1 MPKLPD
7 NIEFLP
13 VERSVIIR
21 KERENKEQYM
31 SFLLEADPSEKIVN
45 KYTNYLYTTVTNMSY
60 GNLSSEDI
68 EEIISDVFFIFWK
81 NKKKF
86 DTSKKLNLYLAGIA
100 KNLIKSKYRKIHIN
114 SNIEDYESILID
126 NYDISY
132 NYEQIEKTR
141 IIEDSLNCMQKEDK
155 DMFVLY
161 YYFSKSIKEIAN
173 ELNCSEFKIKSKLFR
188 IRKKIKTNLERGGYR
203 YE

>member
-1 MPKLPD
+1 MEL
-7 NIEFLP
+7 
-13 VERSVIIR
+13 
-21 KERENKEQYM
+21 
-31 SFLLEADPSEKIVN
+31 EKIVN

-60 GNLSSEDI
+60 VNLSSEDI

-81 NKKKF
+81 NKEKF

-132 NYEQIEKTR
+132 NYEQIEKAR
-141 IIEDSLNCMQKEDK
+141 IIEDSLNCMSKEDK

-161 YYFSKSIKEIAN
+161 YYFSKSIKEISN

-188 IRKKIKTNLERGGYR
+188 IRKKIRTNLERGGYR

>member
-1 MPKLPD
+1 MEL
-7 NIEFLP
+7 
-13 VERSVIIR
+13 
-21 KERENKEQYM
+21 
-31 SFLLEADPSEKIVN
+31 EKIVN

-60 GNLSSEDI
+60 GNLSFEDI

-81 NKKKF
+81 NKEKF

>member
-1 MPKLPD
+1 MEL
-7 NIEFLP
+7 
-13 VERSVIIR
+13 
-21 KERENKEQYM
+21 
-31 SFLLEADPSEKIVN
+31 EKIVN
-45 KYTNYLYTTVTNMSY
+45 QYTNYLYTTVTNMSY

-81 NKKKF
+81 NKEKF

-114 SNIEDYESILID
+114 RNIEDYEGLLID

-132 NYEQIEKTR
+132 NYEQMEKTR

>member
-1 MPKLPD
+1 MEL
-7 NIEFLP
+7 
-13 VERSVIIR
+13 
-21 KERENKEQYM
+21 
-31 SFLLEADPSEKIVN
+31 EKIVN

-81 NKKKF
+81 NKEKF

-114 SNIEDYESILID
+114 INIEDYESILID

-132 NYEQIEKTR
+132 NYEQIEKAR
-141 IIEDSLNCMQKEDK
+141 IIEDSLNCMSKEDK

-161 YYFSKSIKEIAN
+161 YYFSKSIKEISN

-188 IRKKIKTNLERGGYR
+188 IRKKIRTNLERGGYR

>member
-1 MPKLPD
+1 MEL
-7 NIEFLP
+7 
-13 VERSVIIR
+13 
-21 KERENKEQYM
+21 
-31 SFLLEADPSEKIVN
+31 EKIVN
-45 KYTNYLYTTVTNMSY
+45 QYTNYLYTTVTNMSY

-81 NKKKF
+81 NKEKF

-132 NYEQIEKTR
+132 NYEQIEKAR
-141 IIEDSLNCMQKEDK
+141 IIEDSLNCMSKEDK

-161 YYFSKSIKEIAN
+161 YYFSKSIKEISN

-188 IRKKIKTNLERGGYR
+188 IRKKIRTNLERGGYR

>member
-1 MPKLPD
+1 MEL
-7 NIEFLP
+7 
-13 VERSVIIR
+13 
-21 KERENKEQYM
+21 
-31 SFLLEADPSEKIVN
+31 EKIVN

-132 NYEQIEKTR
+132 NYEQIEKAR
-141 IIEDSLNCMQKEDK
+141 IIEDSLNCMSKEDK

-161 YYFSKSIKEIAN
+161 YYFSKSIKEISN

-188 IRKKIKTNLERGGYR
+188 IRKKIRTNLERGGYR

>member
-1 MPKLPD
+1 MEL
-7 NIEFLP
+7 
-13 VERSVIIR
+13 
-21 KERENKEQYM
+21 
-31 SFLLEADPSEKIVN
+31 EKIVN

-81 NKKKF
+81 NKEKF

-141 IIEDSLNCMQKEDK
+141 IIEDSLNYMQKEDK

>member
-1 MPKLPD
+1 MEL
-7 NIEFLP
+7 
-13 VERSVIIR
+13 
-21 KERENKEQYM
+21 
-31 SFLLEADPSEKIVN
+31 EKIIN

-81 NKKKF
+81 NKEKF

-114 SNIEDYESILID
+114 SNIEDYESLLID

-132 NYEQIEKTR
+132 NYEQMEKTR

>member
-1 MPKLPD
+1 MEL
-7 NIEFLP
+7 
-13 VERSVIIR
+13 
-21 KERENKEQYM
+21 
-31 SFLLEADPSEKIVN
+31 EKIVN
-45 KYTNYLYTTVTNMSY
+45 QYTNYLYTTVTNMSY

-161 YYFSKSIKEIAN
+161 YYFSKSIKEISN

-188 IRKKIKTNLERGGYR
+188 IRKKIRTNLERGGYR

>member
-1 MPKLPD
+1 MEL
-7 NIEFLP
+7 
-13 VERSVIIR
+13 
-21 KERENKEQYM
+21 
-31 SFLLEADPSEKIVN
+31 EKIVN

-81 NKKKF
+81 NKEKF

-173 ELNCSEFKIKSKLFR
+173 ELNCSEFKIKSK
-188 IRKKIKTNLERGGYR
+188 
-203 YE
+203 

>member
-1 MPKLPD
+1 MEL
-7 NIEFLP
+7 
-13 VERSVIIR
+13 
-21 KERENKEQYM
+21 
-31 SFLLEADPSEKIVN
+31 EKIVN
-45 KYTNYLYTTVTNMSY
+45 KYANYLYTTVTNMSY

-81 NKKKF
+81 NKEKF

-132 NYEQIEKTR
+132 NYEQIEKAR
-141 IIEDSLNCMQKEDK
+141 IIEDSLNCMSKEDK

>member
-1 MPKLPD
+1 MEL
-7 NIEFLP
+7 
-13 VERSVIIR
+13 
-21 KERENKEQYM
+21 
-31 SFLLEADPSEKIVN
+31 EKIIN

-81 NKKKF
+81 NKEKF

>member
-1 MPKLPD
+1 MEL
-7 NIEFLP
+7 
-13 VERSVIIR
+13 
-21 KERENKEQYM
+21 
-31 SFLLEADPSEKIVN
+31 EKIVN

>member
-1 MPKLPD
+1 MEL
-7 NIEFLP
+7 
-13 VERSVIIR
+13 
-21 KERENKEQYM
+21 
-31 SFLLEADPSEKIVN
+31 EKIVN

-132 NYEQIEKTR
+132 NYAQIEKTR

>member
-1 MPKLPD
+1 MEL
-7 NIEFLP
+7 
-13 VERSVIIR
+13 
-21 KERENKEQYM
+21 
-31 SFLLEADPSEKIVN
+31 EKIVN

-114 SNIEDYESILID
+114 SNIEDYESLLID

-132 NYEQIEKTR
+132 NYEQMEKTR

>member
-1 MPKLPD
+1 MEL
-7 NIEFLP
+7 
-13 VERSVIIR
+13 
-21 KERENKEQYM
+21 
-31 SFLLEADPSEKIVN
+31 EKIVN
-45 KYTNYLYTTVTNMSY
+45 QYTNYLYTTVTNMSY

-81 NKKKF
+81 NKEKF
-86 DTSKKLNLYLAGIA
+86 DTTKKLNLYLAGIA
-100 KNLIKSKYRKIHIN
+100 KNLIKTKYRKIHIN
-114 SNIEDYESILID
+114 SKIADYESILID

-132 NYEQIEKTR
+132 NYEQIEKAR
-141 IIEDSLNCMQKEDK
+141 IIEDSLNCMSKEDK

-188 IRKKIKTNLERGGYR
+188 IRKKIRTNLERGGYR

>member
-1 MPKLPD
+1 MEL
-7 NIEFLP
+7 
-13 VERSVIIR
+13 
-21 KERENKEQYM
+21 
-31 SFLLEADPSEKIVN
+31 EKIVN

-81 NKKKF
+81 NKEKF

-114 SNIEDYESILID
+114 RNIEDYESLLVD

-132 NYEQIEKTR
+132 NYEQMEKTR
-141 IIEDSLNCMQKEDK
+141 IIEESLNCMQKEDK

>member
-1 MPKLPD
+1 MEL
-7 NIEFLP
+7 
-13 VERSVIIR
+13 
-21 KERENKEQYM
+21 
-31 SFLLEADPSEKIVN
+31 EKIVN

-81 NKKKF
+81 NKEKF

-132 NYEQIEKTR
+132 NYEQIEKAR
-141 IIEDSLNCMQKEDK
+141 IIEDSLNCMSKEGK

>member
-1 MPKLPD
+1 MEL
-7 NIEFLP
+7 
-13 VERSVIIR
+13 
-21 KERENKEQYM
+21 
-31 SFLLEADPSEKIVN
+31 EKIVN
-45 KYTNYLYTTVTNMSY
+45 KYTNYLYTAVTNMSY

-81 NKKKF
+81 NKEKF

-100 KNLIKSKYRKIHIN
+100 KNLIKTKYRKIHIN
-114 SNIEDYESILID
+114 SNIADYESILID

-132 NYEQIEKTR
+132 NYEQIEKAR
-141 IIEDSLNCMQKEDK
+141 IIEDSLNCMSKEDK

-161 YYFSKSIKEIAN
+161 YYFSKSIKEISN

-188 IRKKIKTNLERGGYR
+188 IREKIRTNLERGGYR

>member
-1 MPKLPD
+1 MEL
-7 NIEFLP
+7 
-13 VERSVIIR
+13 
-21 KERENKEQYM
+21 
-31 SFLLEADPSEKIVN
+31 EKIVN

-81 NKKKF
+81 NKEKF

-132 NYEQIEKTR
+132 NYEQIEKAR
-141 IIEDSLNCMQKEDK
+141 IIEDSLNCMSKEDK

>member
-1 MPKLPD
+1 MEL
-7 NIEFLP
+7 
-13 VERSVIIR
+13 
-21 KERENKEQYM
+21 
-31 SFLLEADPSEKIVN
+31 EKIVN
-45 KYTNYLYTTVTNMSY
+45 QYTNYLYTTVTNMSY

-81 NKKKF
+81 NKEKF

-100 KNLIKSKYRKIHIN
+100 KNLIKSKYKKIHIN

-132 NYEQIEKTR
+132 NYEQIEKAR
-141 IIEDSLNCMQKEDK
+141 IIEDSLNCMSKEDK

-161 YYFSKSIKEIAN
+161 YYFSKSIKEISN

-188 IRKKIKTNLERGGYR
+188 IRKKIRTNLERGGYR

>member
-1 MPKLPD
+1 
-7 NIEFLP
+7 
-13 VERSVIIR
+13 
-21 KERENKEQYM
+21 
-31 SFLLEADPSEKIVN
+31 
-45 KYTNYLYTTVTNMSY
+45 MSY

-81 NKKKF
+81 NKEKF

>member
-1 MPKLPD
+1 MEL
-7 NIEFLP
+7 
-13 VERSVIIR
+13 
-21 KERENKEQYM
+21 
-31 SFLLEADPSEKIVN
+31 EKIVN
-45 KYTNYLYTTVTNMSY
+45 QYTNYLYTTVTNMSY

-81 NKKKF
+81 NKEKF

-114 SNIEDYESILID
+114 RNIEDYESLLVD

-132 NYEQIEKTR
+132 NYEQMEKTR

>member
-1 MPKLPD
+1 MEL
-7 NIEFLP
+7 
-13 VERSVIIR
+13 
-21 KERENKEQYM
+21 
-31 SFLLEADPSEKIVN
+31 EKIVN
-45 KYTNYLYTTVTNMSY
+45 QYTNYLYITVTNMSY

-81 NKKKF
+81 NKEKF

-100 KNLIKSKYRKIHIN
+100 KNLIKSKYKKIHIN

-141 IIEDSLNCMQKEDK
+141 IIEESLNCMPKEDK

-161 YYFSKSIKEIAN
+161 YYFSKSIKEISN

-188 IRKKIKTNLERGGYR
+188 IRKKIRTNLERGGYR

>member
-1 MPKLPD
+1 MEL
-7 NIEFLP
+7 
-13 VERSVIIR
+13 
-21 KERENKEQYM
+21 
-31 SFLLEADPSEKIVN
+31 EKIVN

-173 ELNCSEFKIKSKLFR
+173 E
-188 IRKKIKTNLERGGYR
+188 
-203 YE
+203 

>member
-1 MPKLPD
+1 MEL
-7 NIEFLP
+7 
-13 VERSVIIR
+13 
-21 KERENKEQYM
+21 
-31 SFLLEADPSEKIVN
+31 EKIVN
-45 KYTNYLYTTVTNMSY
+45 QYTNYLYTTVTNMSY

-81 NKKKF
+81 NKEKF

-132 NYEQIEKTR
+132 NYEQIEKAR
-141 IIEDSLNCMQKEDK
+141 IIEDSLNCMSKEDK

-188 IRKKIKTNLERGGYR
+188 IRKKIRTNLERGGYR

>member
-1 MPKLPD
+1 MEL
-7 NIEFLP
+7 
-13 VERSVIIR
+13 
-21 KERENKEQYM
+21 
-31 SFLLEADPSEKIVN
+31 EKIVN

-81 NKKKF
+81 NKEKF

>member
-1 MPKLPD
+1 MEL
-7 NIEFLP
+7 
-13 VERSVIIR
+13 
-21 KERENKEQYM
+21 
-31 SFLLEADPSEKIVN
+31 EKIVN
-45 KYTNYLYTTVTNMSY
+45 QYTNYLYTTVTNMSY

-81 NKKKF
+81 NKEKF

-114 SNIEDYESILID
+114 SNIEDYESLLID

-132 NYEQIEKTR
+132 NYEQMEKTR

>member
-1 MPKLPD
+1 MEL
-7 NIEFLP
+7 
-13 VERSVIIR
+13 
-21 KERENKEQYM
+21 
-31 SFLLEADPSEKIVN
+31 EKIVN

-132 NYEQIEKTR
+132 NYEQIEKAR
-141 IIEDSLNCMQKEDK
+141 IIEDSLNCMSKEDK

>member
-1 MPKLPD
+1 MEL
-7 NIEFLP
+7 
-13 VERSVIIR
+13 
-21 KERENKEQYM
+21 
-31 SFLLEADPSEKIVN
+31 EKIVN
-45 KYTNYLYTTVTNMSY
+45 QYTNYLYTTVTNMSY

-81 NKKKF
+81 NKEKF

-114 SNIEDYESILID
+114 RNIEDYEGLLID

-132 NYEQIEKTR
+132 NYEQMEKTR

-161 YYFSKSIKEIAN
+161 YYFSKSIKEISN

-188 IRKKIKTNLERGGYR
+188 IRKKIRTNLERGGYR